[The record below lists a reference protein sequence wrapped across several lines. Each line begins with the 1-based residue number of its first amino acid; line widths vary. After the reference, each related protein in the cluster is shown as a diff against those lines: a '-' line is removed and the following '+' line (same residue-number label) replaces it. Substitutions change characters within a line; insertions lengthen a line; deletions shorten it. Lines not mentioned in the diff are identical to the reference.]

1 MSGAVVEPSLVLRSP
16 PTWDRLARA
25 AFRVRQQY
33 RYVYPAPIHD
43 LRQRLM
49 MLPPRSTADSACCS
63 DELVVDGAD
72 DVRMLSQ
79 IDRFGNVVYHV
90 SSPSVRE
97 AVEFTAE
104 FTVERYRPSEP
115 LRLPEEEGVGQYLA
129 RTALTAPD
137 ARIREEARALSAEIY
152 ATPVSSSRP
161 KCCPRGTGALDDEG
175 VRRWAAAQCGE
186 LWAARAITYQFGA
199 TGVQTPAAMAL
210 HLGRGVCQDYAHIA
224 LAMLR
229 ELGVPARY
237 VSGHLL
243 GEGAPHAWIEA
254 LLPIPTSRAR
264 CASVPYDPTH
274 RVVPGLNYIT
284 VAVGRDYA
292 DIAPTSGSFQ
302 GASGHFTARK
312 NAWIVG
318 ARMSAHPG
326 ERSRRPSCRS
336 VAALG
341 ARVLRPRRL
350 LGRGVRAARRA
361 AAALRGAVPPARHA
375 EPGRGGAPASCRRPV
390 VPRRAGSPSR

>member
-1 MSGAVVEPSLVLRSP
+1 MVEPGLVLRSP
-16 PTWDRLARA
+16 PSWDRLVRA

-33 RYVYPAPIHD
+33 RYVYPTPIHD

-49 MLPPRSTADSACCS
+49 MLPPEEHGGQRLLQR
-63 DELVVDGAD
+63 ELVVEGAD

-104 FTVERYRPSEP
+104 FTVERYTGGEP
-115 LRLPEEEGVGQYLA
+115 LRLPEDEGVSQYLT

-137 ARIREEARALSAEIY
+137 ARIREEARALSARDPCDAGVGARGGSAASGHGY
-152 ATPVSSSRP
+152 ARCRRRAPSGRQRSVADCGRRARSPTSSARP
-161 KCCPRGTGALDDEG
+161 
-175 VRRWAAAQCGE
+175 
-186 LWAARAITYQFGA
+186 
-199 TGVQTPAAMAL
+199 GVQTPAAMAL

-254 LLPIPTSRAR
+254 LLPDPDEPGALRV
-264 CASVPYDPTH
+264 VPYDATH
-274 RVVPGLNYIT
+274 RVAPGLNYIT

-292 DIAPTSGSFQ
+292 DIAPTSGTFQ

-312 NAWIVG
+312 NAWIVEL
-318 ARMSAHPG
+318 A
-326 ERSRRPSCRS
+326 
-336 VAALG
+336 
-341 ARVLRPRRL
+341 
-350 LGRGVRAARRA
+350 
-361 AAALRGAVPPARHA
+361 
-375 EPGRGGAPASCRRPV
+375 
-390 VPRRAGSPSR
+390 

>member
-1 MSGAVVEPSLVLRSP
+1 VSGAVVEPSLVLRSP
-16 PTWDRLARA
+16 PAWDRLARA

-33 RYVYPAPIHD
+33 RYVYPTPIHD

-49 MLPPRSTADSACCS
+49 MLPPEEHGGQRLLQR
-63 DELVVDGAD
+63 ELVVDGAD

-79 IDRFGNVVYHV
+79 IDRFGNVVYHI
-90 SSPSVRE
+90 SIPSIRE

-104 FTVERYRPSEP
+104 FTVERYAPGEP
-115 LRLPEEEGVGQYLA
+115 LLLPEDENVAQYLA

-137 ARIREEARALSAEIY
+137 ARIRDEARALAAEIR
-152 ATPVSSSRP
+152 ATPVSELATEVLP
-161 KCCPRGTGALDDEG
+161 KGTGLLDAEG
-175 VRRWAAAQCGE
+175 VRQWAAAQCGG
-186 LWAARAITYQFGA
+186 LWAARAITYQHGT

-210 HLGRGVCQDYAHIA
+210 HLGRGVCQDYAHVA
-224 LAMLR
+224 LSMLR

-254 LLPIPTSRAR
+254 LLPDPIVSGALRV
-264 CASVPYDPTH
+264 VPYDPTH

-292 DIAPTSGSFQ
+292 DIAPTSGTFQ

-312 NAWIVG
+312 NAWIVEL
-318 ARMSAHPG
+318 S
-326 ERSRRPSCRS
+326 
-336 VAALG
+336 
-341 ARVLRPRRL
+341 
-350 LGRGVRAARRA
+350 
-361 AAALRGAVPPARHA
+361 
-375 EPGRGGAPASCRRPV
+375 
-390 VPRRAGSPSR
+390 